1 MSPSLTLTG
10 ICRLGEDIYNPAVY
24 KVGGIKPIFP
34 TARTIPASAPTS
46 RSNGKSAVKT
56 KTHVRT
62 VEPVSKVITEELKE
76 KLSPHARRMS
86 DMFTFS
92 FPSSDGVYIVPPC
105 VDGMRREIRKNYVPS
120 PNNQVYFIDGKI
132 LGCRF
137 SMLQFLAAHA
147 IHGEFDLTPLLRK
160 IEYFIPSCETYLES
174 NTVSFNGP
182 DAAQVFMDVMSMFD
196 YVLETIE
203 EEEPSVTKPFIE
215 SKFDNLDKWAE
226 FDFDSRVKDND
237 DFISKRKY
245 LLQTA
250 DGDSI
255 KLAKIR
261 KWISHQTAYL
271 TSGDAK
277 LATYK
282 ESPQRGAP
290 GYARVN

>member
-24 KVGGIKPIFP
+24 KVGGIKPIVP
-34 TARTIPASAPTS
+34 TARTKPATAPTR
-46 RSNGKSAVKT
+46 RSGGKQADKT
-56 KTHVRT
+56 KSQARI
-62 VEPVSKVITEELKE
+62 VEPVVKDITEEPKIE
-76 KLSPHARRMS
+76 LSPHARRMS
-86 DMFTFS
+86 ELYTIS
-92 FPSSDGVYIVPPC
+92 FPRSDGLYVIPPC
-105 VDGMRREIRKNYVPS
+105 VEGTSREIRRDYTPADEHYI
-120 PNNQVYFIDGKI
+120 YFLDGKV
-132 LGCRF
+132 LGRRF
-137 SMLQFLAAHA
+137 SMLQYLAAHA

-160 IEYFIPSCETYLES
+160 MEYHCPPSEIYVKS
-174 NTVSFNGP
+174 NTVNFNGI
-182 DAAQVFMDVMSMFD
+182 DAALIFMEVMSM
-196 YVLETIE
+196 YVYVAQSVE
-203 EEEPSVTKPFIE
+203 EEKPSVTKPFIE

-261 KWISHQTAYL
+261 KWISHQTSYL

-282 ESPQRGAP
+282 ESPQSGAP